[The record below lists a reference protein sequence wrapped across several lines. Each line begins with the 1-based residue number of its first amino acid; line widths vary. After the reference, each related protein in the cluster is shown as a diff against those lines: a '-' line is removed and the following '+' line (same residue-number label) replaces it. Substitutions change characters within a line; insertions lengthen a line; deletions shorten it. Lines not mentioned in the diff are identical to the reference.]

1 MNNNLFKKIPIPICG
16 LILGVI
22 GLGMI
27 LQDYSINLKYVCA
40 IIGCFLILLLL
51 IKTFKY
57 PGEVK
62 NEINNP
68 IILAITGTLS
78 MALMILA
85 TYINPYNP
93 SIAFTL
99 WIIAL
104 TYHICLVIVFTLK
117 FALKK
122 DLNTVFT
129 NYFIVYVG
137 IGLASITGSI
147 FNQEAL
153 TGNICFYFSLISFI
167 ILFFIV
173 SYRYIKLPV
182 QEPFKPLICIYAA
195 PVSLCLCAYLQT
207 TIPKSFTFIMLMF
220 SFATLFYIFAL
231 IKLVQLRNLPFYP
244 SYAAFTFPF
253 VIKAN
258 GTRNLLIYFKSVGF
272 QFPCLSTIFII
283 ESMIAVILVAIVLI
297 KYLNFIFT
305 EKTL

>member
-1 MNNNLFKKIPIPICG
+1 MNNNLFKKVPIPICG

-27 LQDYSINLKYVCA
+27 LQDYSINLKYVCT

-51 IKTFKY
+51 IKTCKY
-57 PGEVK
+57 PVEVK

-85 TYINPYNP
+85 TYINPYNQ

-104 TYHICLVIVFTLK
+104 TYHIFLVIVYTLK
-117 FALKK
+117 FALKI
-122 DLNTVFT
+122 DLKTVFT

-137 IGLASITGSI
+137 IGMAAITGSI
-147 FNQEAL
+147 FKQQAII
-153 TGNICFYFSLISFI
+153 GNITFIFSLISFI

-173 SYRYIKLPV
+173 GYRYMKLPV
-182 QEPFKPLICIYAA
+182 EEPFKPLICIYAA

-207 TIPKSFTFIMLMF
+207 TLPKFFTFIIIMF
-220 SFATLFYIFAL
+220 ILATIFYIFAL

-258 GTRNLLIYFKSVGF
+258 GTRNLILYLTTLGLQIPELTIIFYFE
-272 QFPCLSTIFII
+272 TIV
-283 ESMIAVILVAIVLI
+283 SVILVSYVLI
-297 KYLNFIFT
+297 KYLSFIFT